1 LAITFQMSSK
11 KTLPTGPDR
20 LSIYCPR
27 DLGKRP
33 HVSYWDETGERVRIT
48 KGLSK
53 GNTYEERL
61 RACELLLESI
71 RSEFVPT
78 STLEDLCWDW
88 IESRRPYLR
97 LKSFYGYQS
106 KLRLFLKWK
115 DGRAMSKQLVT
126 EYFAYRAVR
135 VSGGTLK
142 DDKIYLNRILTSV
155 SSERYFDHLDLPRF
169 YAVTKKHYQRR
180 QIKIIRDHLQENDPE
195 LWFVCQC
202 VYYLFIRP
210 GSELRLLRAHHF
222 DLDEWRVNIPPS
234 ISKNRK
240 NDYVTIPKQFRNEV
254 ENYLHGIGPN
264 EYIFPSVRRGGKDL
278 NRADKPISANTWMSR
293 YRKHL
298 DHLRFGSEYTMYG
311 WKNTGAIACV
321 KAGIHPKILQ
331 LQLRHS
337 SLEMTDRYLRRM
349 GIMDTGDLAEKFPAI

>member
-1 LAITFQMSSK
+1 MSSK
-11 KTLPTGPDR
+11 KNLRPGPAS

-33 HVSYWDETGERVRIT
+33 HVSYYDEDGRRVRIT

-53 GNTYEERL
+53 GKTHATRLKACQELAQRL
-61 RACELLLESI
+61 RE
-71 RSEFVPT
+71 EFTPVK
-78 STLEDLCWDW
+78 TLDDRCWDW

-97 LKSFYGYQS
+97 PKSYYGYQS
-106 KLRLFLKWK
+106 KLRMFLKWK
-115 DGRAMSKQLVT
+115 EERKMSRDLVS
-126 EYFAYRAVR
+126 EYFAHRAGR
-135 VSGGTLK
+135 VAGGTLK
-142 DDKIYLNRILTSV
+142 DDQIYLNRVYSSVTS
-155 SSERYFDHLDLPRF
+155 EDYFSHLDLPRF
-169 YAVTKKHYQRR
+169 YAVTRKHYQQR
-180 QIKIIRDHLQENDPE
+180 QIKMIREHLEVHDPQ

-210 GSELRLLRAHHF
+210 GSELRLLRGHHF

-240 NDYVTIPKQFRNEV
+240 NDYVTIPVQFRSEV
-254 ENYLHGIGPN
+254 ENYLYDISPN
-264 EYIFPSVRRGGKDL
+264 EYIFPSIRRGGKDF
-278 NRADKPISANTWMSR
+278 NRKDKPISANTLMSR
-293 YRKHL
+293 YRKHM
-298 DHLRFGSEYTMYG
+298 DTLRFGREYSLYG

-349 GIMDTGDLAEKFPAI
+349 GIKDTGDLAEKFPSI